1 MMKDMKWKQID
12 TTYAGKAYQVE
23 AEEINLHGEVNIT
36 GSLSVNGGSLS
47 TPTAADVS
55 YDNTTSGLTADDV
68 QEAVDV
74 LAVLRVK
81 NKTFEN
87 FNDLV
92 NWILSNNPVILRCQ
106 DNTTVA
112 RDYLVSIVTGYV
124 RLSSVYW
131 GAGTVNS
138 MIINGDGTTITG
150 YYING
155 NNNPL
160 SDVSVFGDYSYTIWY
175 I

>member
-68 QEAVDV
+68 QEAIDEVNDKTPIIITAPVTNYVVSTAWGDIFWGGTTNDIEVAVPFDTADYNV
-74 LAVLRVK
+74 LVSFVPSDSSIAIPVLRNIDTNRYNV
-81 NKTFEN
+81 N
-87 FNDLV
+87 FC
-92 NWILSNNPVILRCQ
+92 RG
-106 DNTTVA
+106 TT
-112 RDYLVSIVTGYV
+112 
-124 RLSSVYW
+124 
-131 GAGTVNS
+131 GT
-138 MIINGDGTTITG
+138 INGSIIISATKK
-150 YYING
+150 
-155 NNNPL
+155 
-160 SDVSVFGDYSYTIWY
+160 
-175 I
+175 